1 MINKIIE
8 FSAHNKFVIF
18 LFTVV
23 LIISGIWAIK
33 HTPLDAIPD
42 VSDNQVII
50 YTDWPGKPPQV
61 IEDQVTYPLSS
72 NLQSLPGVKAVRAT
86 SYFGFSMVYIIFK
99 DNIDIYWARTRVLER
114 LNYIQSLLPPDVTPA
129 LGPDGTGVGHVFWY
143 TLKSDKLN
151 LGDLRA
157 LQDWFIRYQLGSVD
171 GVAEIA
177 SIGGFIK
184 QYQIDIDPNKLNAY
198 HLDIN
203 DIVKSVQKSNNEIG
217 GKIIEFNNQ
226 EYFVRGQGYIRD
238 IKDIELIVVKVNDQG
253 IPVFLKDIAYIQLGG
268 EIRRGLLDEN
278 GEGEVVGGI
287 VVARYN
293 SNAKE
298 VIQNVKA
305 KITEIEKGLPA
316 SVTIKTAY
324 DRTNLIEKSIDTLKH
339 TLTEEILIVSIIMFI
354 FLLDIRGS
362 IIIIIT
368 LPLAIL
374 FAIIAMKLFGITSN
388 IMSLGGIAIA
398 IGVIVDAGIVMVE
411 NASRHLSEKTDYDSR
426 TNLEI
431 ILKSANQVGKPIF
444 FSLLIIIISFL
455 PVFLLTGREGKMFM
469 PLAFT
474 KTFAMTGAAIIAM
487 TIVPVLMIFL
497 MKGNF
502 LPEHKN
508 PVSQFFTWIYLP
520 LLKIVLKLR
529 WFAIITAIIIMVLVL
544 PKATEMG
551 TEFMPPLD
559 EGSILYMPVTLPNI
573 TITEA
578 KRLVQVQDKIIKAHP
593 EVEYVLG
600 KVGRADTATDPA
612 PVSMIE
618 TIINLKPKDQWRPG
632 ITKADIISELDQ
644 QLQIPGVTNGWTQ
657 PIINR
662 IDMLATG
669 VRTMLAV
676 KIYGDNLDTLG
687 KEALKVE
694 QLLKNIN
701 GIVDIYAERVTGGK
715 YIEIEIN
722 KKAIARYGIQI
733 SKVQDII
740 ETAVGGKNITT
751 QIDGRYRFPIR
762 VRYARDYRDSI
773 QALKDLEVTMP
784 NMLKHVPLSMLA
796 DIKMTGGP
804 PMINSENGNLRSI
817 VQFNVRDRDMGSVIN
832 DVKQLLDKDLDL
844 PAGYYY
850 SLSGQYEDLKRA
862 EERLLMILPLVLFI
876 IFVFLYFTFDSII
889 DSLLVLFSVPF
900 ALIGG
905 LLLQMYLGYHFS
917 VAVVVGY
924 IALFGVAIETG
935 VVMLV
940 YLNEALNRYITKG
953 NIKEDDIYEAT
964 IEGAAFRLRPK
975 LMTAFASL
983 IGLIPIM
990 WATGV
995 GSDLM
1000 KPIATPLI
1008 GGIITSTILV
1018 LLILPVLFLMIKTF
1032 LFKSGKLKQA
1042 NIKH

>member
-1 MINKIIE
+1 
-8 FSAHNKFVIF
+8 
-18 LFTVV
+18 
-23 LIISGIWAIK
+23 
-33 HTPLDAIPD
+33 
-42 VSDNQVII
+42 
-50 YTDWPGKPPQV
+50 
-61 IEDQVTYPLSS
+61 
-72 NLQSLPGVKAVRAT
+72 
-86 SYFGFSMVYIIFK
+86 
-99 DNIDIYWARTRVLER
+99 
-114 LNYIQSLLPPDVTPA
+114 
-129 LGPDGTGVGHVFWY
+129 
-143 TLKSDKLN
+143 
-151 LGDLRA
+151 
-157 LQDWFIRYQLGSVD
+157 
-171 GVAEIA
+171 
-177 SIGGFIK
+177 
-184 QYQIDIDPNKLNAY
+184 
-198 HLDIN
+198 
-203 DIVKSVQKSNNEIG
+203 
-217 GKIIEFNNQ
+217 
-226 EYFVRGQGYIRD
+226 
-238 IKDIELIVVKVNDQG
+238 
-253 IPVFLKDIAYIQLGG
+253 
-268 EIRRGLLDEN
+268 
-278 GEGEVVGGI
+278 
-287 VVARYN
+287 
-293 SNAKE
+293 
-298 VIQNVKA
+298 
-305 KITEIEKGLPA
+305 
-316 SVTIKTAY
+316 
-324 DRTNLIEKSIDTLKH
+324 
-339 TLTEEILIVSIIMFI
+339 
-354 FLLDIRGS
+354 
-362 IIIIIT
+362 
-368 LPLAIL
+368 
-374 FAIIAMKLFGITSN
+374 
-388 IMSLGGIAIA
+388 
-398 IGVIVDAGIVMVE
+398 
-411 NASRHLSEKTDYDSR
+411 
-426 TNLEI
+426 
-431 ILKSANQVGKPIF
+431 
-444 FSLLIIIISFL
+444 
-455 PVFLLTGREGKMFM
+455 
-469 PLAFT
+469 
-474 KTFAMTGAAIIAM
+474 
-487 TIVPVLMIFL
+487 
-497 MKGNF
+497 
-502 LPEHKN
+502 
-508 PVSQFFTWIYLP
+508 
-520 LLKIVLKLR
+520 
-529 WFAIITAIIIMVLVL
+529 
-544 PKATEMG
+544 
-551 TEFMPPLD
+551 
-559 EGSILYMPVTLPNI
+559 MPVTLPNI